1 MEDDPD
7 FRPAL
12 MVIANATFNGTDLG
26 SAEFETME
34 ACNAARLDL
43 EQRQAGSSFR
53 AALKCYPRRLG
64 NR

>member
-12 MVIANATFNGTDLG
+12 LVIANATFNGTNLR

-34 ACNAARLDL
+34 ACNAARVDL
-43 EQRQAGSSFR
+43 EEAQAGSSTR
-53 AALKCYPRRLG
+53 AALKCFPRRLG